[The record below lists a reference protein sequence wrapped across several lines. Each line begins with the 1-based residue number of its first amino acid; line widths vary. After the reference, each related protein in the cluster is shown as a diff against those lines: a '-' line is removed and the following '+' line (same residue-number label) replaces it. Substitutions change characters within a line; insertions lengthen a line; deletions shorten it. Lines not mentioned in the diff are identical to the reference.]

1 MAITIRKSVRE
12 FLRDDNDEERQAFI
26 DAMLTLKHKA
36 GPYSGWT
43 YDDYVALHLATYIT
57 EPGSPL
63 YSFAHGCPA
72 FLAWHRPYLRT
83 LEKDLQAI
91 SGRPDLGLPYWDW
104 AADKDDPVNA
114 PIWRPDFMGG
124 NGDAHDDWRVQ
135 TGPFSN
141 PNKSW
146 PLRVRRFGWEPDY
159 DLRRQF
165 AGTNPNYIFPTAQDI
180 KTVLDTTPYETAGGV
195 AGFRQAL
202 EGRWHG
208 GVHMWVGG
216 SRGSMRSGTSPND
229 PVFFLHH
236 SNVDRLWAK
245 WQTLHPN
252 EEPYQSEGPFKGLF
266 GQDLNEKLFPF
277 GVTIKSILDTTK
289 IDTATEGYTYDG
301 KASDA

>member
-1 MAITIRKSVRE
+1 MAITIRKSIHE
-12 FLRDDNDEERQAFI
+12 FLDEERQAFI
-26 DAMLTLKHKA
+26 SALLTLKHTA

-57 EPGSPL
+57 EPGSPY

-83 LEKDLQAI
+83 LEKDLQNI

-104 AADKDDPVNA
+104 AADADDPESS
-114 PIWRPDFMGG
+114 PMWRASFLGG
-124 NGDAHDDWRVQ
+124 DGDEHSDWRVQ
-135 TGPFSN
+135 TGPFSGSE
-141 PNKSW
+141 KSW

-165 AGTNPNYIFPTAQDI
+165 GKFSPGYSFPDAEDL
-180 KTVLDTTPYETAGGV
+180 KTLLNIPHYESTSETT
-195 AGFRQAL
+195 GFREAL

-216 SRGSMRSGTSPND
+216 NRGSMRSGTSPND

-245 WQTLHPN
+245 WQKLHPTV
-252 EEPYQSEGPFKGLF
+252 PHYQPNDPIDGLQ
-266 GQDLNEKLFPF
+266 GQGLKEKLFPF
-277 GVTIKSILDTTK
+277 DVTIESVLDTTK
-289 IDTATEGYTYDG
+289 IDGGSDGYSYDG
-301 KASDA
+301 KAADDD